1 MVLVFE
7 LKRSEKLDW
16 PARNFIKHARN
27 SYFVMGF
34 TLSLNLFGHTEDAE
48 SVFTFGSLISLLRL
62 AFFLFTRM
70 LKT

>member
-7 LKRSEKLDW
+7 LKRPEKLDW
-16 PARNFIKHARN
+16 PARNFIKHALN

-34 TLSLNLFGHTEDAE
+34 TLSLNLFGHTNAE

-62 AFFLFTRM
+62 AFFPFTRM